1 MMGIIFIVMMVMGLI
16 GTILILFLN
25 KDELDFKKVE
35 QNNIQ
40 KLLGLIG
47 SILVVYTIY
56 YAFSDK
62 YLLKYGV
69 IIGCEHMF
77 ATIVGDVSQLSK
89 AVSTR
94 TEMKYLESFKWFIF
108 LCAISITLMS
118 SISTFKDKD

>member
-1 MMGIIFIVMMVMGLI
+1 MIGIILMVMGLI
-16 GTILILFLN
+16 ILTLLLFLY
-25 KDELDFKKVE
+25 KDELDFKEVE

-40 KLLGLIG
+40 KLLSLIG

-69 IIGCEHMF
+69 LIGCEHMM
-77 ATIVGDVSQLSK
+77 ATIVGDVSALSK

-94 TEMKYLESFKWFIF
+94 TAMKYLESFKWFVF
-108 LCAISITLMS
+108 LCAISILVMS
-118 SISTFKDKD
+118 SISIFKDKK